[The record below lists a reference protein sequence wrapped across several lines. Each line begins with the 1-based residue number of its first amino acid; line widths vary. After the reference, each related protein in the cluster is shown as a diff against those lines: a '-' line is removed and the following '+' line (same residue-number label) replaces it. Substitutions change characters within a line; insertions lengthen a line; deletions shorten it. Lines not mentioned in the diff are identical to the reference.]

1 MEISP
6 ERLNAFRA
14 IYRAKFGIEL
24 TPQEALEKALPL
36 VTLMKAVYQPMKEEE
51 MTRVQER
58 RQELFSK

>member
-14 IYRAKFGIEL
+14 IYSAKFTVEL

-36 VTLMKAVYQPMKEEE
+36 LTLMKAVYEPMTEKDLAYSE
-51 MTRVQER
+51 ER
-58 RQELFSK
+58 RQKLFSN